1 MKLFIQYL
9 ILLIALITI
18 LHAVFNTLGITSN
31 WPKATIGFIIGWNLE
46 RIRTWLFGTNDE

>member
-9 ILLIALITI
+9 ILGIVLIAI